1 MIRFAN
7 KNSLQRQLFP
17 FYFKVN
23 MKRKTYREFFLTN
36 TSMQN
41 TWFSYQSMFVSVYQ
55 SIFCTESVFDTENHF
70 VPLQKA
76 QKVLPIRGVEIVS
89 ENNSLFCFTSEW
101 NTLSNS
107 VSLCANTAIQS
118 WCVNGVHKL

>member
-1 MIRFAN
+1 
-7 KNSLQRQLFP
+7 
-17 FYFKVN
+17 
-23 MKRKTYREFFLTN
+23 
-36 TSMQN
+36 
-41 TWFSYQSMFVSVYQ
+41 MFVYVYQ